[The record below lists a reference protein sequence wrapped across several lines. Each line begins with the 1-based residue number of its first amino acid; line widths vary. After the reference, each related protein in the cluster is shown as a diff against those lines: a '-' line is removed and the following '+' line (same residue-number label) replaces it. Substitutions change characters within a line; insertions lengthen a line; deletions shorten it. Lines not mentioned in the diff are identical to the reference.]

1 MEQEEKKSSTL
12 TGVDLSQTAS
22 LLLPWTHDPW
32 GKLRPPLSEEA
43 LCMSAELASAAYGM
57 AIEPWVDAG
66 WRDVTIQVDGELTA
80 LPPNNPL
87 SAEWR
92 KYWVRAR
99 LKPVSA
105 LGQMLGA
112 LRLSSSNN
120 TTGKA
125 VVMLHPALDGRY
137 VIAVGFMGTG
147 SRFYDW
153 FSNFRMTTQD
163 GMHRGFLELARQF
176 EANEEKIFFPETAE
190 ELGLEKLTL
199 RDILQNMRSPNSRF
213 VLWVCGHSQGAAMM
227 QVYAHLKMS
236 ETGISARN
244 LIGYG
249 FASPTVMAG
258 KAVRDP
264 SAYPLYNILNSDDLV
279 PHCGAAVHLGMC
291 LKYQATENL
300 RKSCYNWKRDE
311 KSVQARLA
319 IRPVLWKMV
328 DTPTCIIGGMALL
341 MALGRVSGADCLKMR
356 GLGGFLPLDRA
367 LMRRILSAG

>member
-1 MEQEEKKSSTL
+1 MEQEEKKPTTL

-57 AIEPWVDAG
+57 AIEPWVESG

-137 VIAVGFMGTG
+137 VVAVGFMGTG

-176 EANEEKIFFPETAE
+176 EANEEKISFPETAE

-227 QVYAHLKMS
+227 QVYAHLKMN
-236 ETGISARN
+236 ER
-244 LIGYG
+244 
-249 FASPTVMAG
+249 ASP
-258 KAVRDP
+258 R
-264 SAYPLYNILNSDDLV
+264 
-279 PHCGAAVHLGMC
+279 
-291 LKYQATENL
+291 AT
-300 RKSCYNWKRDE
+300 
-311 KSVQARLA
+311 
-319 IRPVLWKMV
+319 
-328 DTPTCIIGGMALL
+328 
-341 MALGRVSGADCLKMR
+341 
-356 GLGGFLPLDRA
+356 
-367 LMRRILSAG
+367 LSATASLPPR

>member
-1 MEQEEKKSSTL
+1 MAQEEKKSSTL

-57 AIEPWVDAG
+57 AIEPWVEAG

-125 VVMLHPALDGRY
+125 VVMLHPALR
-137 VIAVGFMGTG
+137 
-147 SRFYDW
+147 RRDW
-153 FSNFRMTTQD
+153 V
-163 GMHRGFLELARQF
+163 H
-176 EANEEKIFFPETAE
+176 
-190 ELGLEKLTL
+190 
-199 RDILQNMRSPNSRF
+199 
-213 VLWVCGHSQGAAMM
+213 GH
-227 QVYAHLKMS
+227 
-236 ETGISARN
+236 
-244 LIGYG
+244 G
-249 FASPTVMAG
+249 FALLRLVQQFPHDNAG
-258 KAVRDP
+258 RDAPGLPGTRAAVR
-264 SAYPLYNILNSDDLV
+264 
-279 PHCGAAVHLGMC
+279 G
-291 LKYQATENL
+291 E
-300 RKSCYNWKRDE
+300 
-311 KSVQARLA
+311 
-319 IRPVLWKMV
+319 
-328 DTPTCIIGGMALL
+328 
-341 MALGRVSGADCLKMR
+341 
-356 GLGGFLPLDRA
+356 
-367 LMRRILSAG
+367 

>member
-1 MEQEEKKSSTL
+1 MEQEEKKPTTL

-57 AIEPWVDAG
+57 AIEPWVEAG

-125 VVMLHPALDGRY
+125 VVMLHPALDGR
-137 VIAVGFMGTG
+137 
-147 SRFYDW
+147 
-153 FSNFRMTTQD
+153 
-163 GMHRGFLELARQF
+163 
-176 EANEEKIFFPETAE
+176 
-190 ELGLEKLTL
+190 
-199 RDILQNMRSPNSRF
+199 
-213 VLWVCGHSQGAAMM
+213 CGVHG
-227 QVYAHLKMS
+227 H
-236 ETGISARN
+236 
-244 LIGYG
+244 G
-249 FASPTVMAG
+249 FALLRLVQQFPHDNAG
-258 KAVRDP
+258 RDAPRLPGARAAVR
-264 SAYPLYNILNSDDLV
+264 
-279 PHCGAAVHLGMC
+279 G
-291 LKYQATENL
+291 E
-300 RKSCYNWKRDE
+300 
-311 KSVQARLA
+311 
-319 IRPVLWKMV
+319 
-328 DTPTCIIGGMALL
+328 
-341 MALGRVSGADCLKMR
+341 
-356 GLGGFLPLDRA
+356 
-367 LMRRILSAG
+367 

>member
-1 MEQEEKKSSTL
+1 MEQEEKESSTL

-57 AIEPWVDAG
+57 AIEPWVEAG

-125 VVMLHPALDGRY
+125 VVMLHPTLDGRY
-137 VIAVGFMGTG
+137 VVAVGFMGTG

-176 EANEEKIFFPETAE
+176 EANEEKISFPETAE
-190 ELGLEKLTL
+190 ELGLEKLTQRDLML
-199 RDILQNMRSPNSRF
+199 RAQPGRGNDAGVRAPEDERD
-213 VLWVCGHSQGAAMM
+213 GHLRAQP
-227 QVYAHLKMS
+227 YRL
-236 ETGISARN
+236 R
-244 LIGYG
+244 L
-249 FASPTVMAG
+249 
-258 KAVRDP
+258 R
-264 SAYPLYNILNSDDLV
+264 V
-279 PHCGAAVHLGMC
+279 PHGDGG
-291 LKYQATENL
+291 QSGS
-300 RKSCYNWKRDE
+300 RP
-311 KSVQARLA
+311 
-319 IRPVLWKMV
+319 IR
-328 DTPTCIIGGMALL
+328 
-341 MALGRVSGADCLKMR
+341 
-356 GLGGFLPLDRA
+356 
-367 LMRRILSAG
+367 LSAV

>member
-1 MEQEEKKSSTL
+1 MEQEEKKPTTL

-57 AIEPWVDAG
+57 AIEPWVEAG

-137 VIAVGFMGTG
+137 VVAVGFMGTG

-176 EANEEKIFFPETAE
+176 EANEEKISFPETAE

-199 RDILQNMRSPNSRF
+199 REHAQPEQPLRPLGLRAQPGRGNDAGVRAPEDERN
-213 VLWVCGHSQGAAMM
+213 GHLRAQP
-227 QVYAHLKMS
+227 HRL
-236 ETGISARN
+236 R
-244 LIGYG
+244 L
-249 FASPTVMAG
+249 
-258 KAVRDP
+258 R
-264 SAYPLYNILNSDDLV
+264 V
-279 PHCGAAVHLGMC
+279 PHGDGG
-291 LKYQATENL
+291 QSGS
-300 RKSCYNWKRDE
+300 RP
-311 KSVQARLA
+311 
-319 IRPVLWKMV
+319 IR
-328 DTPTCIIGGMALL
+328 
-341 MALGRVSGADCLKMR
+341 
-356 GLGGFLPLDRA
+356 
-367 LMRRILSAG
+367 LSAV

>member
-1 MEQEEKKSSTL
+1 MEQEEKKPTTL

-57 AIEPWVDAG
+57 AIEPWVEAG

-137 VIAVGFMGTG
+137 VVAVGFMGTG

-176 EANEEKIFFPETAE
+176 EANEEKISFPETAE
-190 ELGLEKLTL
+190 ELGLEKQKFT
-199 RDILQNMRSPNSRF
+199 RVSIF
-213 VLWVCGHSQGAAMM
+213 
-227 QVYAHLKMS
+227 MS
-236 ETGISARN
+236 VFNVHVNRA
-244 LIGYG
+244 
-249 FASPTVMAG
+249 PTEG
-258 KAVRDP
+258 KITKAVYVPGKFLNATLDKASKDNERQLLAMKTKNGQDIAFVQIAGLVARRIVCDAAAGQEYKTGERFGMIRFG
-264 SAYPLYNILNSDDLV
+264 SRLDVYLPLGTNPQV
-279 PHCGAAVHLGMC
+279 
-291 LKYQATENL
+291 
-300 RKSCYNWKRDE
+300 
-311 KSVQARLA
+311 
-319 IRPVLWKMV
+319 
-328 DTPTCIIGGMALL
+328 
-341 MALGRVSGADCLKMR
+341 ALGQTMVAGETIIAN
-356 GLGGFLPLDRA
+356 LGSEAPEVKGVVR
-367 LMRRILSAG
+367 